1 MSLRKAHLSVGSTL
15 ISSRGSV
22 LALLALQCY
31 SSSDSLAASFSLQY
45 PRCIPLAMS
54 FALCGV
60 LCVLPL
66 TVSSHRSY
74 KSPVESGSKASFTAS
89 YLSVLAFSATHE
101 NMIALNRFL
110 ILGLSLFLFIVH
122 ALADPELDTVEEQ
135 IYRRAN
141 RSYQSKYLE
150 LPANGVRGVPSFAHL
165 SVVHPVEQG
174 ALNLAQSTPPGPTSQ
189 TGPFFYERGPKA
201 LYVSTRVPANSL
213 LGRSW
218 GLAFGQH
225 RHDGHAFW
233 RIDGNG
239 PKLLRFDRWREGAHT
254 PQEFTMAEAISEA
267 MHLYPQRMIF

>member
-1 MSLRKAHLSVGSTL
+1 MSLRKAHLSVGFTL

-135 IYRRAN
+135 IYKRAN
-141 RSYQSKYLE
+141 RNYQSKYLE

-165 SVVHPVEQG
+165 SVVHPVEQERSTWPNRLLLALPHRLVPSFTNEALRLCTSRLEFQQTHCLAVLGDLLLASTGTMGMLFG
-174 ALNLAQSTPPGPTSQ
+174 ASMETDPSCSDLTAGVKVLTPLKSS
-189 TGPFFYERGPKA
+189 R
-201 LYVSTRVPANSL
+201 
-213 LGRSW
+213 W
-218 GLAFGQH
+218 
-225 RHDGHAFW
+225 
-233 RIDGNG
+233 
-239 PKLLRFDRWREGAHT
+239 PKLYQRPCICIRRE
-254 PQEFTMAEAISEA
+254 
-267 MHLYPQRMIF
+267 